1 MTALRP
7 AQQHKAMPAAFSLLD
22 ASATDQTV
30 RELRAAG
37 YAVKSPSFHNGRAVY
52 AVIKRG

>member
-7 AQQHKAMPAAFSLLD
+7 VQQQKASPAAFSLLD
-22 ASATDQTV
+22 SSLTDQTA

-37 YAVKSPSFHNGRAVY
+37 YAIKAPSFIHGRAVY

>member
-1 MTALRP
+1 MTALHP
-7 AQQHKAMPAAFSLLD
+7 VQQQKATPAAFSLLD
-22 ASATDQTV
+22 SSLTDQTA

-37 YAVKSPSFHNGRAVY
+37 YAIKAPSFIHGRAVY

>member
-7 AQQHKAMPAAFSLLD
+7 VQQHKATPAAFSLLD
-22 ASATDQTV
+22 SSLTDQTA

-37 YAVKSPSFHNGRAVY
+37 YAIKSPSFHNGRAVY